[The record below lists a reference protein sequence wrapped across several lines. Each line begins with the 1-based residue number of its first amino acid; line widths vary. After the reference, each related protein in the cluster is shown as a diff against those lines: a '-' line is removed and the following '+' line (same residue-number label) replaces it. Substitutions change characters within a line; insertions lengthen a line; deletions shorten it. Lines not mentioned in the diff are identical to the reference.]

1 MNKLMNSTCA
11 LAVLAQTTAENDPM
25 GPTPAMWRELVLAR

>member
-11 LAVLAQTTAENDPM
+11 LVVLAQTTAENDPL
-25 GPTPAMWRELVLAR
+25 GPTPAMWREHALVR